1 MLNCSAGMSRAQ
13 KVDQSVQ
20 TVIKV
25 SPHVLDTTTNYATV
39 TSDKKMQTLIATR
52 PKDLSSQFYSML
64 CYTPFQD
71 IKEDAIRVLELPR
84 KPRLQIKSAA
94 TSQDILKAAVS
105 FSLLDDDGVGY
116 ICSEVMH
123 RRALRFK
130 KAYVE
135 ASTQTDLHIHPH
147 ILNDSVAKVF
157 IDSGV
162 MTNPINA
169 PTCSRKTSK
178 K

>member
-1 MLNCSAGMSRAQ
+1 MSQAQ
-13 KVDQSVQ
+13 AVEKVDQSVQ

-25 SPHVLDTTTNYATV
+25 SPHVLDTVTDYATV
-39 TSDKKMQTLIATR
+39 TSDKKMQTLIATKPR
-52 PKDLSSQFYSML
+52 DQNSQFYSLL

-71 IKEDAIRVLELPR
+71 IREDALRVLELPR

-94 TSQDILKAAVS
+94 TSQDIERAAIR

-123 RRALRFK
+123 RRALRSKRAF
-130 KAYVE
+130 VE
-135 ASTQTDLHIHPH
+135 ASTQTDLKIHPH
-147 ILNDSVAKVF
+147 ILDDSVAKVF
-157 IDSGV
+157 MDSSTI
-162 MTNPINA
+162 TNPINV
-169 PTCSRKTSK
+169 PSCSRKQSNK

>member
-1 MLNCSAGMSRAQ
+1 MSRAQ
-13 KVDQSVQ
+13 KVEKADQSVQ
-20 TVIKV
+20 TIIRV
-25 SPHVLDTTTNYATV
+25 SPHVFDTITDYAV
-39 TSDKKMQTLIATR
+39 VSSDKKMQTLIATKPR
-52 PKDLSSQFYSML
+52 DQNSQFYSML

-71 IKEDAIRVLELPR
+71 IKEDALRVLELPR

-94 TSQDILKAAVS
+94 TSQDILKAALK

-130 KAYVE
+130 KAFTE
-135 ASTQTDLHIHPH
+135 ASTQTDLHVQPH

-157 IDSGV
+157 KDSSA
-162 MTNPINA
+162 MTNPIPA
-169 PTCSRKTSK
+169 PSCSRKSSSK